1 MNKFR
6 PNIYKKNI
14 LEIDYKKLKE
24 MGKTT
29 LVFDLDNTIALI
41 DDDKCSDEVFN
52 LIRKLQDDFLIIIL
66 SNNVTARINPYKK
79 YLGID
84 GYGYGMKPFMFKLI
98 KIRKKYKLKKKE
110 MVMIGDQI
118 VTDVLVG
125 NRFRITTILVDPLGM
140 KDLKITSFNRFFEDR
155 ILKMFKKK
163 GIFERGKYYE

>member
-6 PNIYKKNI
+6 PSIYKKNI
-14 LEIDYKKLKE
+14 LEIDYDKLKE

-29 LVFDLDNTIALI
+29 LIFDLDNTIALI

-66 SNNVTARINPYKK
+66 SNNVTSRIKPYKK

-84 GYGYGMKPFMFKLI
+84 GYGYGMKPFVFKLI
-98 KIRKKYKLKKKE
+98 KIRHKYKLKKKE

-140 KDLKITSFNRFFEDR
+140 KDLKITSLNRFFEDR
-155 ILKMFKKK
+155 ILKTFKKK